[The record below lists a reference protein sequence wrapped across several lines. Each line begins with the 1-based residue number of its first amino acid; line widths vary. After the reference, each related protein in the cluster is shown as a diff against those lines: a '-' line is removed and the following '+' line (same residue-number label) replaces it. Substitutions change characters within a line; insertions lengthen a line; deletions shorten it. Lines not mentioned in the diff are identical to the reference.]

1 MGFSRGKLIKALV
14 INSNLANIS
23 LHEGQSTLQHVMNY
37 TAITVE
43 EKLFVCAHVHSNDK
57 HRSAVLDTKFLL
69 LFCS

>member
-14 INSNLANIS
+14 INSNLVNIS
-23 LHEGQSTLQHVMNY
+23 LHEGQSTSQHVMNY

-43 EKLFVCAHVHSNDK
+43 EKLFVGPCVLSNDK
-57 HRSAVLDTKFLL
+57 HRSAVLETKFPL